1 MSKCRSSYASPSQS
15 SQSPYS
21 LCRGQQISDSV
32 TPSDI
37 SDDTS
42 DSSEVYNMY
51 IRRYPN
57 EPFDAYMDS
66 MPETS
71 EEASYLLEM
80 ARADL
85 EVRRLEKDLA
95 ERLLHQF
102 RMRKHHLR
110 LRAKRAK
117 RNFGDAE
124 ANVGRTRA
132 LVVRCGFV
140 CSERSLWSP
149 RPKSTIKSCK
159 RIRS

>member
-37 SDDTS
+37 SDATS

-102 RMRKHHLR
+102 RMR
-110 LRAKRAK
+110 
-117 RNFGDAE
+117 NTTYDF
-124 ANVGRTRA
+124 
-132 LVVRCGFV
+132 
-140 CSERSLWSP
+140 ERRGQREILEM
-149 RPKSTIKSCK
+149 RKLM
-159 RIRS
+159 

>member
-1 MSKCRSSYASPSQS
+1 MGWILTLALNQFYLQ
-15 SQSPYS
+15 
-21 LCRGQQISDSV
+21 
-32 TPSDI
+32 
-37 SDDTS
+37 
-42 DSSEVYNMY
+42 Y
-51 IRRYPN
+51 IHRYPN

-110 LRAKRAK
+110 LQAKRAK

-149 RPKSTIKSCK
+149 CPKSTIKSCK
-159 RIRS
+159 

>member
-1 MSKCRSSYASPSQS
+1 MGWILTLALNQFYLQ
-15 SQSPYS
+15 
-21 LCRGQQISDSV
+21 
-32 TPSDI
+32 
-37 SDDTS
+37 
-42 DSSEVYNMY
+42 Y
-51 IRRYPN
+51 IRRRPL
-57 EPFDAYMDS
+57 EQFDAHTES
-66 MPETS
+66 IPETS
-71 EEASYLLEM
+71 EEAFYLLEM

-110 LRAKRAK
+110 LRAKKAK

-149 RPKSTIKSCK
+149 RTKSAIKSCE
-159 RIRS
+159 RICSQNRYAVADEYS